1 MRANL
6 ERLWLDMNSS
16 TPGYTAQARSKII
29 CVGYVWLE
37 QIHPIDPGQ
46 LLT

>member
-1 MRANL
+1 MRANV

-29 CVGYVWLE
+29 RIDYVRLE
-37 QIHPIDPGQ
+37 
-46 LLT
+46 